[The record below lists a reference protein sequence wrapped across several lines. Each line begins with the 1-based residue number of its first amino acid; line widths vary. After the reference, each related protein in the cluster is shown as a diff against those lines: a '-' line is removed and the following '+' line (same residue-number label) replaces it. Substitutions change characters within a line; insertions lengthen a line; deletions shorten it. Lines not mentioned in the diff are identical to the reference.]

1 MTIFEFLLPV
11 CVQGILLIRLVAVY
25 RPSEMPWGQGL
36 AIYAPIVAFKIA
48 RLVNAGL
55 ATQHLLSHTP
65 PNADVIVAAQI
76 VWGTKYIK
84 VEWFLQL
91 FDDMYV
97 TLSSIARFCMTLI
110 SCPGWSLDSS
120 SINSTST
127 SEPANKLTSTLGTQ
141 IPAVGLSYFHIHM
154 LTSHAYSCI
163 R

>member
-1 MTIFEFLLPV
+1 MVIIMTIFEFLLPV

-25 RPSEMPWGQGL
+25 RPSEMPWGQCL

-65 PNADVIVAAQI
+65 PNAGVIVAAQI

-91 FDDMYV
+91 FDDMYA
-97 TLSSIARFCMTLI
+97 TLSYNTRVHSRLA
-110 SCPGWSLDSS
+110 
-120 SINSTST
+120 
-127 SEPANKLTSTLGTQ
+127 Q
-141 IPAVGLSYFHIHM
+141 VGLWT
-154 LTSHAYSCI
+154 L
-163 R
+163 RL